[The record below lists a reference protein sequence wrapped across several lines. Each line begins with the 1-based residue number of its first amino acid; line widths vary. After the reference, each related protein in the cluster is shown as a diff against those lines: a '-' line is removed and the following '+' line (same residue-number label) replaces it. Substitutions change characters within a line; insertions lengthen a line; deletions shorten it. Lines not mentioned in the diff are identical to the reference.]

1 MKSNAQRVSRCFR
14 SENPRKSA
22 CCFTAL
28 EVVGDI
34 PKHNYREIYLSREM
48 SNENMTFVAIVLTL
62 SPP

>member
-34 PKHNYREIYLSREM
+34 PKHNYRDLSVKR
-48 SNENMTFVAIVLTL
+48 NENMTFVAIVLTL